1 MIDSLRVRPDR
12 SRSRSPHTTKGVK
25 LHVSNLRVGTP
36 EAEVYDAFVRFGTI
50 EDIRIIRKGGN
61 GQPLKESVYG
71 FVVMRRSEDAAAAI
85 AKLTEEGWSV
95 NYSKEAVER
104 QQKTRAEQDLS
115 MPSVQAFHYNMQA
128 TQIMLSNN
136 GTGLS
141 LDQVLSQNHPSAFN
155 LKSAPQMFA
164 GCFLVREVWIGNIS
178 PSTEKK
184 TLFDVFKVY
193 GDIEGIEMFSS
204 KGFAFI
210 KYRKVLSATRAFEQ
224 AQGVLADERPVK
236 VAFADPTR
244 RLDIVGDS
252 SAPED
257 PNFNPIDDDNF
268 KNLYLG
274 FSSTV
279 PSEARLREVFSRYGR
294 VKGIHIKQGPGVAR
308 PYAFVDFE
316 RGESAAAA
324 RRHLYI
330 EDKDGRRRAE
340 LGDPALEISFKNTN
354 NTNIRPVKAPL
365 HSERS
370 AVSELAR
377 KLLQKTPDVLNFIQ
391 TPTLPQVSIVP
402 SSTHAPPAEPEPFL
416 EEEENPN
423 IGSVVWSGFMTRSKR
438 NRVGVDATLYEG
450 SADCLPS
457 NIYHLNITHRVH
469 FAEVTKNMCLG
480 KIALEAS
487 NETQADEFLEYIRY
501 FINKDRAGFIQLKAC
516 SLYILPPCELARSL
530 CPQIQPKQLLGVF
543 SDPNKKAP
551 TKEESKIAMA
561 EDSNATLLKL
571 FQEKPE
577 MLGIHA
583 DLSRQ
588 YRIPL
593 GAAPDDPRLRQ
604 QLS

>member
-1 MIDSLRVRPDR
+1 
-12 SRSRSPHTTKGVK
+12 
-25 LHVSNLRVGTP
+25 VGTP

-71 FVVMRRSEDAAAAI
+71 FVVMRRPEDAAVAI
-85 AKLTEEGWSV
+85 SSLTDEGWSV
-95 NYSKEAVER
+95 RYSKETIER
-104 QQKTRAEQDLS
+104 QQKTRVEQELT
-115 MPSVQAFHYNMQA
+115 MPSLQAFHYNMQA

-136 GTGLS
+136 GTGLTV
-141 LDQVLSQNHPSAFN
+141 DQVLSQNHPSAFN

-164 GCFLVREVWIGNIS
+164 GCFLVREVWIGNIF

-274 FSSTV
+274 FSSSV

-316 RGESAAAA
+316 RGDSAASA
-324 RRHLYI
+324 RKHLYI
-330 EDKDGRRRAE
+330 EDKDGHRRAE

-365 HSERS
+365 HTERT

-377 KLLQKTPDVLNFIQ
+377 KLMQKMPDVLNYIHTPQLPSFPSVQHPPPPQ
-391 TPTLPQVSIVP
+391 T
-402 SSTHAPPAEPEPFL
+402 EPEVIV
-416 EEEENPN
+416 EENPN
-423 IGSVVWSGFMTRSKR
+423 LGNVVWSGFMTRSKR
-438 NRVGVDATLYEG
+438 NRVGVDATLLEG
-450 SADCLPS
+450 SADCLQS
-457 NIYHLNITHRVH
+457 NVYHLNITHRVH
-469 FAEVTKNMCLG
+469 FAEVTKHLCLG
-480 KIALEAS
+480 KIALEAA
-487 NETQADEFLEYIRY
+487 NETQADEFREYIRY
-501 FINKDRAGFIQLKAC
+501 FLLKDRAGFIQLKAC
-516 SLYILPPCELARSL
+516 SLYILPPCDLACSL
-530 CPQIQPKQLLGVF
+530 FPKLESSQLLGVF
-543 SDPNKKAP
+543 SDPTKKLP
-551 TKEESKIAMA
+551 SREEETKTTVR
-561 EDSNATLLKL
+561 EDPSRDIRPY
-571 FQEKPE
+571 QDKPE
-577 MLGIHA
+577 TMHG
-583 DLSRQ
+583 DRQ
-588 YRIPL
+588 FRLPS
-593 GAAPDDPRLRQ
+593 GAAADDPRLRYHHN
-604 QLS
+604 